1 MEGSKRCVGG
11 WIAGTLVVVG
21 GLNWGLLGF
30 FDFNLVSYLLGQWP
44 LVETIVYD
52 LVGLAAVFLIIHAF
66 MCRGCCSTQKTM

>member
-52 LVGLAAVFLIIHAF
+52 LVGLAAVFLIIKSF
-66 MCRGCCSTQKTM
+66 MSGKCCSTEKTM